1 MQEAFD
7 EVKNEAEQKGIYL
20 TLEKPAEIADKIMA
34 DAPKLKESLYN
45 LIDNAVKYTEKGG
58 VTVKLQIV
66 DGTPKHNK
74 LATGQE
80 LQNEQNRQKDNL
92 SATSHKLQI
101 AVKDTGIGMTP
112 VSYTHLTLPTIL
124 RV

>member
-1 MQEAFD
+1 LQ
-7 EVKNEAEQKGIYL
+7 
-20 TLEKPAEIADKIMA
+20 IA
-34 DAPKLKESLYN
+34 N
-45 LIDNAVKYTEKGG
+45 C
-58 VTVKLQIV
+58 KLQIV

-101 AVKDTGIGMTP
+101 VVKDTGIGMTP
-112 VSYTHLTLPTIL
+112 EETKNVFGRQFERGQAAKKVYTLGRGIGLYIAANIVKAHNGRTWAESEGPGKGSTFFVELP
-124 RV
+124 VVKQ